1 VLGACAIARDATER
15 NRIEQRLAHLAT
27 HDPLTRLLNRRA
39 FGDRPRTRGR
49 VRPPLRDP
57 GASLLMLDIDHFKY
71 ANDKSGYVVATP
83 IRKSREPRSGGAA
96 AHVSSRPPAVRGF
109 R

>member
-1 VLGACAIARDATER
+1 
-15 NRIEQRLAHLAT
+15 
-27 HDPLTRLLNRRA
+27 
-39 FGDRPRTRGR
+39 
-49 VRPPLRDP
+49 
-57 GASLLMLDIDHFKY
+57 MLDIDHFKY
-71 ANDKSGYVVATP
+71 ANDSSGYVVATP